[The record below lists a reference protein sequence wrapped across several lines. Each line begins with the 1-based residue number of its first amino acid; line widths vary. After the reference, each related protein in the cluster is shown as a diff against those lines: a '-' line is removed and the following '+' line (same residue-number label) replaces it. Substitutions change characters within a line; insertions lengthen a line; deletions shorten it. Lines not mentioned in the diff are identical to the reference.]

1 MSRTI
6 RKNASRVGN
15 KVTKKENQNR
25 TRNMMVVN
33 EDYTDVLSID
43 SYAENLM
50 GSVEGKVSPELFGLL
65 NEMLLGFCNDML
77 LGFCNDM
84 QVVIAWG
91 LENFACAHII
101 HKSGCL
107 SVDSV
112 LGACYSWIAEEHG
125 IDQEVIMKLMTNRK
139 NN

>member
-1 MSRTI
+1 MT
-6 RKNASRVGN
+6 KVNKENASRVGN
-15 KVTKKENQNR
+15 KVTKKGNQNR
-25 TRNMMVVN
+25 TQNMMVLN

-50 GSVEGKVSPELFGLL
+50 GGVEGKVSPELFGLL
-65 NEMLLGFCNDML
+65 NEMLLGFCD
-77 LGFCNDM
+77 DM
-84 QVVIAWG
+84 QVVMAWG
-91 LENFACAHII
+91 LETFAGAHII

-125 IDQEVIMKLMTNRK
+125 IDQEEVMKLISNRK
-139 NN
+139 ND

>member
-6 RKNASRVGN
+6 RKNASRVGC
-15 KVTKKENQNR
+15 KVSKKENQNR

-65 NEMLLGFCNDML
+65 NEMLLGFCNDM
-77 LGFCNDM
+77 
-84 QVVIAWG
+84 QVVMAWG

>member
-15 KVTKKENQNR
+15 KAMKKGDQNR

-33 EDYTDVLSID
+33 EDYTDVLSTD
-43 SYAENLM
+43 PYAENLM

-65 NEMLLGFCNDML
+65 NEMLLGFCD
-77 LGFCNDM
+77 DM
-84 QVVIAWG
+84 QVVMAWG
-91 LENFACAHII
+91 LETFACAHII

-125 IDQEVIMKLMTNRK
+125 IDQEVIMKLMSNRK
-139 NN
+139 ND

>member
-1 MSRTI
+1 MTKVI
-6 RKNASRVGN
+6 KKKASRVGN
-15 KVTKKENQNR
+15 KAMKKGDQNR

-33 EDYTDVLSID
+33 EDYTDVLSTD
-43 SYAENLM
+43 PYAENLM

-65 NEMLLGFCNDML
+65 NEMLLGFCNDM
-77 LGFCNDM
+77 
-84 QVVIAWG
+84 QVVMAWG
-91 LENFACAHII
+91 LETFACAHII

-125 IDQEVIMKLMTNRK
+125 IDQEEVMKLMTNRK
-139 NN
+139 NH